1 MLTSPNQRIITIKK
15 TVVGDKEHPYT
26 LCVKEI
32 LVEAAKELKGN
43 DFKLF
48 MYFYSNKE
56 DWTLGFSP
64 QDVAD
69 NWGMS
74 ADTARSCFNNLI
86 DKGFIVPSGK
96 NKFKFYDKSQKSNIT
111 IKPIVEKRK
120 SFSDNETGEEFKFT
134 YKELLEAVGDK
145 ETADTLWKEAEED

>member
-32 LVEAAKELKGN
+32 LVEAAKVLKGN

-69 NWGMS
+69 KWGMS

-111 IKPIVEKRK
+111 IKPIIEKRK
-120 SFSDNETGEEFKFT
+120 TFVDGETGEEFKFT
-134 YKELLEAVGDK
+134 YKELLETVGDK
-145 ETADTLWKEAEED
+145 ETADILWKEAEED

>member
-15 TVVGDKEHPYT
+15 TVEGDKAHPYT

-32 LVEAAKELKGN
+32 LVEAAKVLKGN

-74 ADTARSCFNNLI
+74 TDTARSCFNNLI
-86 DKGFIVPSGK
+86 DKGFIVPLGK
-96 NKFKFYDKSQKSNIT
+96 NKFKFYDKSQKSNIK
-111 IKPIVEKRK
+111 IKPMIEKRK
-120 SFSDNETGEEFKFT
+120 TFSDDETGEEFKLT
-134 YKELLEAVGDK
+134 YKELLETVGDK
-145 ETADTLWKEAEED
+145 ETADILWKEAEED